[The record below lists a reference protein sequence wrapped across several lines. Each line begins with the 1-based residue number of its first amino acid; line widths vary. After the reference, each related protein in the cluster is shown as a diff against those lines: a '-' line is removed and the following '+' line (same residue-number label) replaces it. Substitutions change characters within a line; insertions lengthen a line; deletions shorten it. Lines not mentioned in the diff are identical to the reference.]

1 MAEPANADATGDMT
15 TTPLATA
22 GTLAPPAHA
31 SAPATAGMGHAIRT
45 GAIRPWFQPIV
56 CILRGEVVGYEAL
69 ARWHQE
75 DGSVLPAATFL
86 PLVEAAGLMD
96 ALGMTMLDQACAF
109 LQRRRAET
117 MGHELMVSINLSASQ
132 LADRRLA
139 DRVDAVLARYTIPR
153 AAVCLELTEAAL
165 VPGDLTAVARLH
177 VLKRLG
183 VSLAL
188 DDFGST
194 HASLKY
200 LTQAPI
206 DMLKLGPAFLA
217 DLKDD
222 PRRMVVA
229 RSVIG
234 LARELGIAVLAEGVE
249 TAEHRDLLCVLGC
262 ELAQGHLWSAAVP
275 AEEARS
281 LPCTGTMA
289 GFFGETPCPRPCAAA
304 LIHLGART
312 RGFCP

>member
-1 MAEPANADATGDMT
+1 MT
-15 TTPLATA
+15 TSLRIQGASSAAPGLALA
-22 GTLAPPAHA
+22 EGTE
-31 SAPATAGMGHAIRT
+31 SIGDAIRT

-56 CILRGEVVGYEAL
+56 CIHQGEVVGYEAL
-69 ARWHQE
+69 ARWHRD
-75 DGSVLPAATFL
+75 DGSVDPPAAFL
-86 PLVEAAGLMD
+86 PMAQGAGLVD

-109 LQRRRAET
+109 LERRRAET
-117 MGHELMVSINLSASQ
+117 WGHELMVAVDLSPEQ

-139 DRVDAVLARYTIPR
+139 DRIGAVLARYRIPR
-153 AAVCLELTEAAL
+153 SAVCLELAEAAL

-194 HASLKY
+194 HASLSY
-200 LTQAPI
+200 LTQLPI
-206 DMLKLGPAFLA
+206 ELLKLGPAFLS
-217 DLKDD
+217 DLRDD

-229 RSVIG
+229 RSLIG
-234 LARELGIAVLAEGVE
+234 MARELGIAVLAEHVE
-249 TAEHRDLLCVLGC
+249 TAAQRDLLAALGC
-262 ELAQGHLWSAAVP
+262 ELAQGDLWSPPVT

-281 LPCTGTMA
+281 LPCAGAMA
-289 GFFGETPCPRPCAAA
+289 GFVGDSPCPRRCAAA